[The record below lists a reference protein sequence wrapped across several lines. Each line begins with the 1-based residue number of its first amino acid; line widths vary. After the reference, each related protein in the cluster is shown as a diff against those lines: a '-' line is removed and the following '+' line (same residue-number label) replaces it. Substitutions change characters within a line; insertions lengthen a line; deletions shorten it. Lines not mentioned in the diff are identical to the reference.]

1 MLSIGPL
8 GLSTRRTVKRDRPK
22 VSDCTVLIIHRH
34 DRCEVKIK
42 VISYILLLFPTD
54 RVFNSSETTNDVYEE
69 IALPILEKAMDG
81 VNGKI
86 INT

>member
-1 MLSIGPL
+1 MYGAY
-8 GLSTRRTVKRDRPK
+8 
-22 VSDCTVLIIHRH
+22 RH